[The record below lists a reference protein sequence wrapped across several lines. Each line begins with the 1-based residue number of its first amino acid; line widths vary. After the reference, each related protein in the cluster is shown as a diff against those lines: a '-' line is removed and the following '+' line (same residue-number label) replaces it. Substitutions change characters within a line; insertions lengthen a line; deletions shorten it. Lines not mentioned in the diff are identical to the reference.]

1 MQPNQHQNRQQ
12 KKPLLNSYA
21 KFSAIAFQMV
31 ILFAGLAL
39 GGNHLDNYWEFNF
52 PFLTLSGVLLAMIA
66 MVVILL
72 KVINNNPE

>member
-1 MQPNQHQNRQQ
+1 
-12 KKPLLNSYA
+12 
-21 KFSAIAFQMV
+21 MV